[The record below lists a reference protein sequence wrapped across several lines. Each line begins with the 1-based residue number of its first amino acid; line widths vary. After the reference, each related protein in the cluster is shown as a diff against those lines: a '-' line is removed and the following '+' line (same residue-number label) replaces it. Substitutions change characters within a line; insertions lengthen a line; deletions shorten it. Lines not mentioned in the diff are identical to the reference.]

1 MEGFLRKIKK
11 AIEVSHKEF
20 ADKGLKDSD
29 EEYQQISD
37 GIIQIENEYYD
48 SIRPKRSSSEDM
60 RPYDLLKNFGIEYL
74 EIRGVDIAPSDITG
88 MSKHHIRFLDLI
100 LIYCLI
106 LPSPKITPKE
116 KKAIDSNEYIA
127 IYNGRDKEAKILI
140 DDAQIKISEARDEMV
155 KNLRSIAKC
164 MNDSQSFNDSID
176 HMLSLK
182 KGELSQNSFH
192 NYGLE
197 KAKTNLELLKSA
209 DVKNIDSI
217 KKEAQL
223 SLEELGKMPTSSKQ
237 EMDEFVKN
245 YNLDL

>member
-1 MEGFLRKIKK
+1 
-11 AIEVSHKEF
+11 
-20 ADKGLKDSD
+20 
-29 EEYQQISD
+29 
-37 GIIQIENEYYD
+37 
-48 SIRPKRSSSEDM
+48 
-60 RPYDLLKNFGIEYL
+60 
-74 EIRGVDIAPSDITG
+74 
-88 MSKHHIRFLDLI
+88 
-100 LIYCLI
+100 
-106 LPSPKITPKE
+106 
-116 KKAIDSNEYIA
+116 
-127 IYNGRDKEAKILI
+127 
-140 DDAQIKISEARDEMV
+140 MV
-155 KNLRSIAKC
+155 RNLRSIAKC

>member
-1 MEGFLRKIKK
+1 
-11 AIEVSHKEF
+11 
-20 ADKGLKDSD
+20 
-29 EEYQQISD
+29 
-37 GIIQIENEYYD
+37 
-48 SIRPKRSSSEDM
+48 M

-88 MSKHHIRFLDLI
+88 MSKHHIRFLDLV

-106 LPSPKITPKE
+106 IPSPKITPEE

-127 IYNGRDKEAKILI
+127 IYSGRDKEAKISI
-140 DDAQIKISEARDEMV
+140 DGHQIKISEARDEMV
-155 KNLRSIAKC
+155 RNLRSIAKC

-176 HMLSLK
+176 HTLSLK